1 MKINA
6 RTSLDI
12 PIQSIQEFEL
22 YWKIND
28 HAQMMLQ
35 GILEDHC
42 DSVVWQRNY
51 CGSGITIHLVNE
63 QEEDRNEG
71 IFFDGLIQNVTL
83 TKGYEADTVCM
94 KAGSASIKLD
104 EEAQVKYK
112 SFQDPSERYSDVARC
127 ACGMLGSRVIY
138 TAKNPALGKPVICY
152 KETVWKFLMRLASY
166 QESYLIPDIK
176 TGHSNLWLGM
186 REGQNIQENV
196 SDMDIKVEIK
206 KRYMGQE
213 NGKGRVV
220 YILRS
225 RNFYSL
231 GDWLWINE
239 RKCVVFE
246 LVARLEA
253 GELWF
258 TYKLS
263 SIEDIKTE
271 PYYLNELIGMN
282 LWGTV
287 EEAENEAVR
296 VTFDMDED
304 EGKWFY
310 PWRPENGN
318 ALYAMPEKGAK
329 VAVCF
334 LNHEEGSG
342 IAIRCLGE
350 PPKNQKPKDK
360 SMTTPEEAKI
370 ELFTSSL
377 NISKKEETMALKDSN
392 SIRFG
397 GGQIEIEA
405 AGKVIIKAEQIFL
418 NAASEIKATV
428 E

>member
-12 PIQSIQEFEL
+12 PIPSIQEFEL

-28 HAQMMLQ
+28 HAQMTLQ
-35 GILEDHC
+35 GILEDYC
-42 DSVVWQRNY
+42 DNAVWERNY
-51 CGSGITIHLVNE
+51 RGSGITIHLVNE
-63 QEEDRNEG
+63 QEEERNEG
-71 IFFDGLIQNVTL
+71 VFFDGLIQNVIL
-83 TKGYEADTVCM
+83 TKDHEACTVCI
-94 KAGSASIKLD
+94 KAGSATIKLD
-104 EEAQVKYK
+104 EEVQAKCK
-112 SFQDPSERYSDVARC
+112 SFQDPSERYSDVAKR
-127 ACGMLGSRVIY
+127 ACGMLGGRVIY
-138 TAKNPALGKPVICY
+138 TAKNPALDKPVICY
-152 KETVWKFLMRLASY
+152 KETVWKFLRRLASY

-206 KRYMGQE
+206 KRYTGQE
-213 NGKGRVV
+213 DGKGRVA

-225 RNFYSL
+225 RNFYPL
-231 GDWLWINE
+231 GDWLWLNE

-246 LVARLEA
+246 LVARLEE

-271 PYYLNELIGMN
+271 PYYQNGFTGMS

-287 EEAENEAVR
+287 EEAKNEAVR
-296 VTFDMDED
+296 VTFDMDGD

-310 PWRPENGN
+310 PWRPETGN
-318 ALYAMPEKGAK
+318 ALYAMPEEGAK

-334 LNHEEGSG
+334 LNHEEGAG

-350 PPKNQKPKDK
+350 SPENPKPKDK
-360 SMTTPEEAKI
+360 SMATPEGAKI
-370 ELFTSSL
+370 GLFTSSL
-377 NISKKEETMALKDSN
+377 NISKKEETMELNDSDT
-392 SIRFG
+392 ICFD
-397 GGQIEIEA
+397 GGQFEIEA
-405 AGKVIIKAEQIFL
+405 AGKVKIKAEQVLL
-418 NAASEIKATV
+418 NAASEIKATT

>member
-1 MKINA
+1 MNINA

-28 HAQMMLQ
+28 HAQMTLQ

-71 IFFDGLIQNVTL
+71 VFFDGLIQNVIL
-83 TKGYEADTVCM
+83 TKGYEADTVCI

-104 EEAQVKYK
+104 EEETCK
-112 SFQDPSERYSDVARC
+112 SFQDPSERYSDVARR
-127 ACGMLGSRVIY
+127 ACGMLGSSVIY
-138 TAKNPALGKPVICY
+138 TAKNPAIGKPVICY

-186 REGQNIQENV
+186 REGKNIQENV
-196 SDMDIKVEIK
+196 SNMDIKVEIK

-225 RNFYSL
+225 RNFYLL
-231 GDWLWINE
+231 GDWLWLNE

-246 LVARLEA
+246 LAARLEA

-263 SIEDIKTE
+263 SIENIKTE
-271 PYYLNELIGMN
+271 PYYQNEFIGMS
-282 LWGTV
+282 LCGTV
-287 EEAENEAVR
+287 EEAKDEAVR
-296 VTFDMDED
+296 ITFDMDGD

-310 PWRPENGN
+310 PWRPETGN
-318 ALYAMPEKGAK
+318 SLYAMPEVGAK

-334 LNHEEGSG
+334 LNHDEGAG

-350 PPKNQKPKDK
+350 PPENQKPKDK

-377 NISKKEETMALKDSN
+377 NISKKEGMMVLKDSD

-405 AGKVIIKAEQIFL
+405 DGKIIIKAEQIFL
-418 NAASEIKATV
+418 NAASEIKATT